1 MTPAMFFQI
10 IMMMTKQDLNKQW
23 KTIFM
28 WLTIIYITFVLTLIF
43 IINHLCT
50 SITTANQSIAKYLY
64 KVFNDLNFNRLTHG
78 SVGLNLNYNFGQLS
92 NINIHMKIDSFIARL
107 NEEYIGFYCFNLF
120 PFTKLAY
127 FQYLYIFMTSFVLI
141 YELK

>member
-1 MTPAMFFQI
+1 M
-10 IMMMTKQDLNKQW
+10 K
-23 KTIFM
+23 
-28 WLTIIYITFVLTLIF
+28 LTIIYIIFLMTLLYIV
-43 IINHLCT
+43 NYLCT
-50 SITTANQSIAKYLY
+50 SITTANQSITKYLY
-64 KVFNDLNFNRLTHG
+64 KVFNDQNFNRLSQQ

-92 NINIHMKIDSFIARL
+92 NIMVHMKIDSFIARL